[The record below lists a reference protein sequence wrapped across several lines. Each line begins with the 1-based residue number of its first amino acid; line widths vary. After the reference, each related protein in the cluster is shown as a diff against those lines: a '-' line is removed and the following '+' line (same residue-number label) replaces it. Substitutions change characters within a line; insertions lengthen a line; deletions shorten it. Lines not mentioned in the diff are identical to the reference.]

1 MTRAFPILLALL
13 LAACSTSSPTAT
25 APPTP
30 TATSASTPTTNPT
43 TPPTSAPP
51 TTPPTPTPSP
61 SEAASCAQ
69 TTLASLTEG
78 QRIGQLFAVGLAK
91 DRFDAASRD
100 ALAHAHIGSWWFTA
114 KTDVG
119 VEAIRSVSDAV
130 QAASTDA
137 STGGVGAFIAANQ
150 EGGRIQALSGPG
162 FDRIP
167 SAVTQGTWSA
177 ATLEQRATRWGR
189 ELLDAGVNLDFA
201 PVADVVPKGTERANA
216 PIGQLKRE
224 YGSDP
229 TTVARSVAAF
239 VDGMHAAGVAT
250 TAKHFPGL
258 GRVAA
263 NTDFASGVVD
273 TVTKPDDPY
282 LLPFRR
288 AIDHGVP
295 AVMMSLATYE
305 RIDPDRLAAFS
316 WPTIGGILEDDLG
329 FTGIVMS
336 DSLSAEAVSSIPAG
350 TRAVAFLDDG
360 GDMIVVR
367 PVDMALDMVKAVAA
381 HAKES
386 DWFRRRI
393 DNAALHVLRAKD
405 AVGLLPCSG

>member
-1 MTRAFPILLALL
+1 MTRAFPLLLAIL
-13 LAACSTSSPTAT
+13 LAACTTSSPAPTVAPSSMPSSAPT
-25 APPTP
+25 STVQASAPPIPAPGTTTP
-30 TATSASTPTTNPT
+30 TAIPEPST
-43 TPPTSAPP
+43 
-51 TTPPTPTPSP
+51 
-61 SEAASCAQ
+61 AASCAE
-69 TTLASLTEG
+69 TTLASLTEA

-91 DRFDAASRD
+91 DRFDATARD
-100 ALAHAHIGSWWFTA
+100 AVAHSHIGSWWFTE
-114 KTDVG
+114 KTDIG
-119 VEAIRSVSDAV
+119 VDAVRAVSDAV
-130 QAASTDA
+130 QAASTEA
-137 STGGVGAFIAANQ
+137 STGGVGAFVAANQ
-150 EGGRIQALSGPG
+150 EGGLIQALSGPG

-167 SAVTQGTWSA
+167 SAVTQGTWPA
-177 ATLEQRATRWGR
+177 ATLNARATRWGR

-201 PVADVVPKGTERANA
+201 PVADVVPKGTERDNA
-216 PIGQLKRE
+216 PIGELKRE

-229 TTVARSVAAF
+229 TAVARSVAAF
-239 VDGMHAAGVAT
+239 IDGMHAAGVAT

-258 GRVAA
+258 GRVAS
-263 NTDFASGVVD
+263 NTDFATGVVD
-273 TVTKPDDPY
+273 SITTPDDPY
-282 LLPFRR
+282 LTPFRR
-288 AIDHGVP
+288 AVDHGVP

-360 GDMIVVR
+360 GDMIVVN
-367 PVDMALDMVKAVAA
+367 PVDVAVDMVKAVAA
-381 HAKES
+381 HARES

>member
-1 MTRAFPILLALL
+1 M
-13 LAACSTSSPTAT
+13 
-25 APPTP
+25 
-30 TATSASTPTTNPT
+30 
-43 TPPTSAPP
+43 
-51 TTPPTPTPSP
+51 PSP
-61 SEAASCAQ
+61 GTAASCAE
-69 TTLASLTEG
+69 TTLASLTRA
-78 QRIGQLFAVGLAK
+78 QRIGQLFAVGLAN
-91 DRFDAASRD
+91 DRFDATAREAAARS
-100 ALAHAHIGSWWFTA
+100 HFGTWWFTE
-114 KTDVG
+114 KTEIG
-119 VEAIRSVSDAV
+119 VDAVRAVSDAV

-177 ATLEQRATRWGR
+177 AILQQRATRWAR
-189 ELLDAGVNLDFA
+189 ELLAAGVNLDFA
-201 PVADVVPKGTERANA
+201 PVADVVPKGTERDNA
-216 PIGQLKRE
+216 PIGQLERE

-229 TTVARSVAAF
+229 KTVARSVAAF
-239 VDGMHAAGVAT
+239 IDGMHAAGVAT

-258 GRVAA
+258 GRVAS

-273 TVTKPDDPY
+273 SVTAPDDPY
-282 LLPFRR
+282 LTPFRR
-288 AIDHGVP
+288 AVDHGVP

-360 GDMIVVR
+360 GDMIVVN
-367 PVDMALDMVKAVAA
+367 PVDVAVDMVNAVAS